1 MEEDRHVSSN
11 MRIFQVTVDLNF
23 SLSPKKSLQLRSSW
37 GHIQLTQRTND
48 SIIHMV
54 LVLPGMWE
62 VRSVSVKDASPEI
75 LE

>member
-1 MEEDRHVSSN
+1 METDTAVVQGSRLHMQTATELG
-11 MRIFQVTVDLNF
+11 I
-23 SLSPKKSLQLRSSW
+23 
-37 GHIQLTQRTND
+37 
-48 SIIHMV
+48 IIHMV